1 MTMCIGS
8 ENWNTLS
15 EPLKQRIVML
25 VRHTDEGMTTMRDQK
40 TLLDVLALWLDFCD
54 PADVGEFL
62 ESLPEYDEP
71 EPESIGFVCQ
81 D

>member
-8 ENWNTLS
+8 ENWNALPES
-15 EPLKQRIVML
+15 FKQRIVLL

-40 TLLDVLALWLDFCD
+40 TLLEVLSQWLDFCD
-54 PADVGEFL
+54 PADVGEFV

-71 EPESIGFVCQ
+71 EPENIEVACQ
-81 D
+81 G